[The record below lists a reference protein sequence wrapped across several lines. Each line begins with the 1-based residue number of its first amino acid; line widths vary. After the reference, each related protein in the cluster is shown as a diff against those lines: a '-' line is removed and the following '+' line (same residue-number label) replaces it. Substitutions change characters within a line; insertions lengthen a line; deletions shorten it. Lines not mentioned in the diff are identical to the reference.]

1 MALVGPPNSGKSTLF
16 NRLTGLRQKVAN
28 YPGVTVEQRV
38 GRLNGIGR
46 DDLTLID
53 LPGIYGLD
61 SYSEDARVA
70 VDVLHGEMPG
80 TPAPDAILLV
90 LDSLQLRR
98 QLMLAAPV
106 LALGL
111 PTLVLLNMSD
121 LMEARG
127 GRVDTLALAQ
137 ELGVPVA
144 KISATRGAGLDSIT
158 HFLNR
163 KAEAEQPVPAEGK
176 IELPVMGN
184 PRSYRQWATG
194 ISTRTK
200 YKAPLSNA
208 WTKRIDGVLLHKIW
222 GPLIFL
228 AVVFAVFQVVF
239 SIGQPLSDGFGN
251 LLNAGGDRIGALLGH
266 NWVESL
272 LIDGVWRGVASVLVF
287 LPQILL
293 LFLFIGVLED
303 SGYLARAALIADRVM
318 RSIGLN
324 GKAFIPLLSAYACA
338 VPAIMA
344 TRTIENKRD
353 RFATILVAPFM
364 TCSARLPIY
373 MLMIAAFIPNTPLL
387 GDLFGLRAAVMLSLY
402 VLGFVAALGTARLLK
417 SSILKASSA
426 PFILELPQYRL
437 PTVRSLSL
445 RLVDRGK
452 VFLRQAGTV
461 ILAVTLVLWVLSHVP
476 FHTDLTTSV
485 IGRLGHLIEPAIQ
498 PLGFNWKIG
507 IGLLT
512 SVVARE
518 VIVGTLG
525 TLYGADP
532 ATQSLGLQAAL
543 RHDLTLG
550 GAMAAAWLAGLHY
563 WRFGVPITVAAGAAT
578 LSAAVIAVVF
588 ALMPDLNGHLA
599 SAVVIACGLAVF
611 AAAMRFD
618 MADPARVTRK
628 TDIAFWLHLLSA
640 PLIVQPLIFGFLG
653 GLQDLDTRRALGI
666 IAIFL
671 GLGLVAVIIDRRA
684 ILVSGLAYAGFA
696 FGALIHR
703 PGSNMKRPPRLFW
716 RWAFSCSP

>member
-1 MALVGPPNSGKSTLF
+1 MSDCCSTATIDVPIEPRVAGKIRTVALVGPPNSGKSTLF

-46 DDLTLID
+46 SDLTLID

-70 VDVLHGEMPG
+70 VEVLHGEMPG

-111 PTLVLLNMSD
+111 PTLLLLNMSD

-144 KISATRGAGLDSIT
+144 KISATRGAGLDAIT

-163 KAEAEQPVPAEGK
+163 KAEPEQPAVAAGSK

-200 YKAPLSNA
+200 YKAPISNE

-239 SIGQPLSDGFGN
+239 SIGQPLSDGFGEV
-251 LLNAGGDRIGALLGH
+251 LNGGGDRIGALIGH

-373 MLMIAAFIPNTPLL
+373 MLMIAAFIPNKPIL
-387 GDLFGLRAAVMLSLY
+387 GDFFGLRAAVMLSLY
-402 VLGFVAALGTARLLK
+402 VLGFVAALATAWLLK

-426 PFILELPQYRL
+426 PFILELPQYRF

-461 ILAVTLVLWVLSHVP
+461 ILMVTLVLWVLSHVP
-476 FHTDLTTSV
+476 FHADLAQSV
-485 IGRLGHLIEPAIQ
+485 IGRVGQFIEPVIK

-512 SVVARE
+512 SVMARE

-550 GAMAAAWLAGLHY
+550 GAMALVVFFAFALQCTSTLAIVRRETNS
-563 WRFGVPITVAAGAAT
+563 WRWPALQFVYMSVLAYVAALAT
-578 LSAAVIAVVF
+578 NQVI
-588 ALMPDLNGHLA
+588 
-599 SAVVIACGLAVF
+599 
-611 AAAMRFD
+611 
-618 MADPARVTRK
+618 
-628 TDIAFWLHLLSA
+628 LHF
-640 PLIVQPLIFGFLG
+640 V
-653 GLQDLDTRRALGI
+653 R
-666 IAIFL
+666 
-671 GLGLVAVIIDRRA
+671 
-684 ILVSGLAYAGFA
+684 
-696 FGALIHR
+696 
-703 PGSNMKRPPRLFW
+703 
-716 RWAFSCSP
+716 

>member
-1 MALVGPPNSGKSTLF
+1 MSSCCNTETVDLPLEPRVAGGIRTVALVGPPNSGKSTLF

-46 DDLTLID
+46 SDLTLID

-61 SYSEDARVA
+61 RYSEDARVA
-70 VDVLHGEMPG
+70 IEVLHGEMPG

-144 KISATRGAGLDSIT
+144 KISATRGAGLDAIN
-158 HFLNR
+158 HFLSR
-163 KAEAEQPVPAEGK
+163 KAEALAGQAESSAGSADGAAAPAMR
-176 IELPVMGN
+176 IELPVIGN

-200 YKAPLSNA
+200 YKAPLSSE
-208 WTKRIDGVLLHKIW
+208 WGKRLDGVLLHRIW
-222 GPLIFL
+222 GPLVFL

-239 SIGQPLSDGFGN
+239 TIGQPLSDGFGN
-251 LLNAGGDRIGALLGH
+251 ILNAAGDRVAPLLGH
-266 NWVESL
+266 GWLESL
-272 LIDGVWRGVASVLVF
+272 TIDGVWRGVASVLVF

-373 MLMIAAFIPNTPLL
+373 MLMIAAFIPNKPIL

-402 VLGFVAALGTARLLK
+402 LLGFLAALATARLLK

-445 RLVDRGK
+445 RLMDRGK

-461 ILAVTLVLWVLSHVP
+461 ILAVTMVLWVMSHLP
-476 FHTDLTTSV
+476 THATLGESL
-485 IGRLGHLIEPAIQ
+485 IGRLGHLIEPVIR

-512 SVVARE
+512 SVMARE

-550 GAMAAAWLAGLHY
+550 GAMALVVFFAFALQCTSTLAIVRRETNSWKWPALQFCY
-563 WRFGVPITVAAGAAT
+563 MSVLAYVAALAT
-578 LSAAVIAVVF
+578 
-588 ALMPDLNGHLA
+588 N
-599 SAVVIACGLAVF
+599 
-611 AAAMRFD
+611 
-618 MADPARVTRK
+618 
-628 TDIAFWLHLLSA
+628 
-640 PLIVQPLIFGFLG
+640 Q
-653 GLQDLDTRRALGI
+653 
-666 IAIFL
+666 
-671 GLGLVAVIIDRRA
+671 A
-684 ILVSGLAYAGFA
+684 ILHF
-696 FGALIHR
+696 IR
-703 PGSNMKRPPRLFW
+703 
-716 RWAFSCSP
+716 